1 MSYTALYD
9 AILENRASERMIK
22 VSTFIFQDSVEECI
36 EDKLLKFIT
45 ENDLSL
51 TDVYLNSYCKRVNR
65 AKRGF
70 GMWNDYYTRIM
81 ARAYR
86 DTIGEWER

>member
-9 AILENRASERMIK
+9 KILEDRASKRMIK
-22 VSTFIFQDSVEECI
+22 VSTLIFQDAVEECI
-36 EDKLLKFIT
+36 EDKLLDFIT
-45 ENDLSL
+45 KKDLSL
-51 TDVYLNSYCKRVNR
+51 TDVYLNSYCKRVNK

-70 GMWNDYYTRIM
+70 GKWNDYYTRIM

-86 DTIGEWER
+86 DTIGEWE